1 MVTDKL
7 PREQEVRLLMQSK
20 FGYPFQTGKLVL
32 FSHDELVAW
41 NILLVNEKLFGTLC
55 FNSWDV
61 SSGFVDLAGVVTS
74 EFQLYFPD
82 LLPTNNGNIF
92 NNITISSIS
101 TLDGCNV
108 TFWGYEFKPL

>member
-41 NILLVNEKLFGTLC
+41 NISLVNEKLFGTLC
-55 FNSWDV
+55 LNSWDATNA
-61 SSGFVDLAGVVTS
+61 FIDLTGVVTS
-74 EFQLYFPD
+74 EILLYPPSAI
-82 LLPTNNGNIF
+82 PTTNGNIF

-101 TLDGCNV
+101 TLEGCNV